1 MIFSFSHLLA
11 TGQDLQIPEEA
22 VQEAVEDD
30 QAQVLKKLPEKGDTS
45 DLRQTAAAQTRIFF
59 KTTLR
64 VRVRLGNFMKNL
76 KVTNG
81 RHKKKKKSGI
91 FH

>member
-30 QAQVLKKLPEKGDTS
+30 QAYLLKKSPEKDDTS
-45 DLRQTAAAQTRIFF
+45 DLR
-59 KTTLR
+59 
-64 VRVRLGNFMKNL
+64 
-76 KVTNG
+76 
-81 RHKKKKKSGI
+81 
-91 FH
+91 

>member
-1 MIFSFSHLLA
+1 M
-11 TGQDLQIPEEA
+11 
-22 VQEAVEDD
+22 
-30 QAQVLKKLPEKGDTS
+30 KKLPEKGDTS

-76 KVTNG
+76 KVTNE
-81 RHKKKKKSGI
+81 RHKKKNKKEFSTKVGAWGHQQWTD
-91 FH
+91 FPLFFLFL